1 MAIRVVAVDGHVLC
15 RFGLARLLDEQ
26 PDLELVAT
34 AASLPEALDRVAACR
49 PDVVVAS
56 AVPPGGDGLEL
67 TRRLRARGERPG
79 VVVLGEAGAEPL
91 LQAMEAGASAFVA
104 VSAPLAQTVAAIRHA
119 AAAPGSFTA
128 DGLVEALR
136 RRQSD
141 RELLTPRERETL
153 RLLMQGLPIAKI
165 GHSMN
170 LSPHTAKTYTA
181 RIYDKLGVT
190 NRTQAVLTALRLG
203 LVSAETGGTRPAECR
218 AAGRGR

>member
-1 MAIRVVAVDGHVLC
+1 MGADPWEVAVAIRVVAVDGHVLC

-26 PDLELVAT
+26 PDLELAAT
-34 AASLPEALDRVAACR
+34 AASCPEALERVAACR

-56 AVPPGGDGLEL
+56 AVPPTGDGLEL
-67 TRRLRARGERPG
+67 TRLLRARGERPG
-79 VVVLGEAGAEPL
+79 VVLLGEAGPDPL

-104 VSAPLAQTVAAIRHA
+104 VSAPLVQTVAAIRHA

-136 RRQSD
+136 RRRSD
-141 RELLTPRERETL
+141 RE
-153 RLLMQGLPIAKI
+153 LLMQGLPIAKI

-203 LVSAETGGTRPAECR
+203 LVSAETGGARAAECP